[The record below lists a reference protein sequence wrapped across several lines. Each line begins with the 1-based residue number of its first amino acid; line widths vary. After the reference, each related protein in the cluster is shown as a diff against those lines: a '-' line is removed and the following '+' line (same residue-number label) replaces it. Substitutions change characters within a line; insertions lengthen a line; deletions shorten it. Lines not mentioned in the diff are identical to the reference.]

1 MVGPQRVLERGPSDV
16 VVARVRGAV
25 VVVLS
30 VAKASMIIKVVSIVL
45 KSPIAFLLKGH
56 DRIILLDSLISS

>member
-45 KSPIAFLLKGH
+45 KSPIAVV
-56 DRIILLDSLISS
+56 RS

>member
-45 KSPIAFLLKGH
+45 KSPIAFRLYIYIYK
-56 DRIILLDSLISS
+56 SLWE